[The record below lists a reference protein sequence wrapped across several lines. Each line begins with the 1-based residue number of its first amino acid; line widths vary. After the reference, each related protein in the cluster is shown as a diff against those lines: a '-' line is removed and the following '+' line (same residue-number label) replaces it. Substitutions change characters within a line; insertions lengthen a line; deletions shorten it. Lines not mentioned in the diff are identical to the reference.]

1 MKKKLSLF
9 SAVCVVFFF
18 AFAAF
23 MAWYVPSMASVAA
36 QTAEAE
42 RDLETNRGREGKQ
55 TDEYNKAVADLP
67 LVQAELQEKQP
78 LAEESAKT
86 VEELKARRKELRAEK
101 KALEAALNPGGTEN
115 GAGEEGGTDGE

>member
-9 SAVCVVFFF
+9 STVCVVFFF
-18 AFAAF
+18 VFAAF
-23 MAWYVPSMASVAA
+23 MAWYVPSMSSVAA

-55 TDEYNKAVADLP
+55 TDEYNKAVTDLP
-67 LVQAELQEKQP
+67 LVLAELQEKQP
-78 LAEESAKT
+78 LAEESART

-101 KALEAALNPGGTEN
+101 KALEAALNPEGTEN
-115 GAGEEGGTDGE
+115 SPGEEEDADGE